1 MATPH
6 LRGGAEQY
14 SGNIAE
20 LRRSRLILVIASICI
35 FLSLAFRFHE
45 NVKKICFA
53 DCRDNNRRCLIVD
66 MRIRLRFTQFTL
78 LSRSL
83 PSRVV

>member
-20 LRRSRLILVIASICI
+20 LLRRRLILVIASICI
-35 FLSLAFRFHE
+35 FLSFRFHE
-45 NVKKICFA
+45 NIKKICFA